1 MKQLRTITDFLNAYD
16 EGKLMPEDVADFT
29 ERALSA
35 AKLPAAAH
43 AFLSYNDNAPVQ
55 AERNIATGGPLG
67 GIGIHVKDL
76 FDVAGQ
82 VTTAGSKILSGRAP
96 ATQDAAVVSR
106 LKGAGAVILGRTNMT
121 EFAYSGV
128 GINPHYG
135 TPKCAADPLVDRIP
149 GGSSSGGA
157 VAVALNIGW
166 AAIGSDTGGSTRIPA
181 ALNGIVG
188 WKPTAAR
195 MPMQGCYPLAPSLD
209 SIGHMTRSVADTIL
223 LDDIMADLP
232 SQWTERTVKGMRFVV
247 PENLMMDGLDVSVTQ
262 AFDAAI
268 DALSKAGARIE
279 MVRLRSLDALPALMA
294 LGNLSAYECYQ
305 FHSAQQAA
313 LGYDDSQYDPRVS
326 QRIAL
331 GKTISAEQHAA
342 ILAARAI
349 WSAQFAAELAPYDA
363 LMCPTVPMVAPPIQ
377 PLLDSDELFFK
388 TNGLL
393 LRNTAVFNAADGCA
407 ISLPCH
413 TDGLPVGL
421 MLGHGNMKDGRVLT
435 AARAVE
441 KILDKLRRPH
451 IG

>member
-16 EGKLMPEDVADFT
+16 DGKLLPEDVGDFT
-29 ERALSA
+29 ARALSA

-43 AFLSYNDNAPVQ
+43 AFISLNDNAPDQ
-55 AERNIATGGPLG
+55 AERNIASGGPLG
-67 GIGIHVKDL
+67 GIAIHVKDL

-82 VTTAGSKILSGRAP
+82 VTTAGSHVLQGRAP
-96 ATQDAAVVSR
+96 ATQDAAVIAR

-121 EFAYSGV
+121 EFAFSGV

-135 TPKCAADPLVDRIP
+135 TPKCAADPLIDRIP

-166 AAIGSDTGGSTRIPA
+166 AAIGTDTGGSTRIPA

-188 WKPTAAR
+188 WKPTASR
-195 MPMQGCYPLAPSLD
+195 IPQQGCYPLAPSLD
-209 SIGHMTRSVADTIL
+209 SIGHMTRSVADVIL

-247 PENLMMDGLDVSVTQ
+247 PDNIMMRGLDVSVSQ
-262 AFDAAI
+262 AFEAAL
-268 DALSKAGARIE
+268 DALSKAGAHIE
-279 MVRLRSLDALPALMA
+279 MLRLSSLDALPALHA
-294 LGNLSAYECYQ
+294 LGNLSAYESHQ
-305 FHSAQQAA
+305 FHNAQQAA
-313 LGYDDSQYDPRVS
+313 LGYDDSQYDPRVA

-331 GKTISAEQHAA
+331 GKGMDAAQHAA
-342 ILAARAI
+342 ILTARAA
-349 WSAQFAAELAPYDA
+349 WAAQFAAELAPYDA
-363 LMCPTVPMVAPPIQ
+363 LICPTVPLVAPPMQ
-377 PLLDSDELFFK
+377 PLIDSDELFFK
-388 TNGLL
+388 TNALL
-393 LRNTAVFNAADGCA
+393 LRNTSVFNAADGCA

-413 TDGLPVGL
+413 TEGLPVGL

-441 KILDKLRRPH
+441 KVLDKLRRPH
-451 IG
+451 VA

>member
-1 MKQLRTITDFLNAYD
+1 
-16 EGKLMPEDVADFT
+16 MPEDVADFT
-29 ERALSA
+29 ARALSA

-43 AFLSYNDNAPVQ
+43 AFLSYNENAPEQ
-55 AERNIATGGPLG
+55 AERNIASGSPLG
-67 GIGIHVKDL
+67 GVAIHVKDL

-82 VTTAGSKILSGRAP
+82 VTTAGSKVLQGHAP
-96 ATQDAAVVSR
+96 ATQDATVIAR

-166 AAIGSDTGGSTRIPA
+166 AAIGTDTGGSTRIPA

-195 MPMQGCYPLAPSLD
+195 IPQQGCYPLAPSLD
-209 SIGHMTRSVADTIL
+209 SVGHMTRSVADTIL
-223 LDDIMADLP
+223 IDDIMADLP

-247 PENLMMDGLDVSVTQ
+247 PDNLMIDGLDVSVE
-262 AFDAAI
+262 AVFEAAL

-279 MVRLRSLDALPALMA
+279 MVRLRALDSLPALHA

-305 FHSAQQAA
+305 FHTAQQAA
-313 LGYDDSQYDPRVS
+313 LGYDDATYDPRVA
-326 QRIAL
+326 QRIAQ
-331 GKTISAEQHAA
+331 GKDITAEQYTK
-342 ILAARAI
+342 ILAGRAV
-349 WSAQFAAELAPYDA
+349 WGAQFAAELAPYDA
-363 LMCPTVPMVAPPIQ
+363 LLCPTAPMVAPPMQ

-421 MLGHGNMKDGRVLT
+421 MLGHGHMKDGRVLT

-441 KILDKLRRPH
+441 KVFDKLRRPH
-451 IG
+451 VA